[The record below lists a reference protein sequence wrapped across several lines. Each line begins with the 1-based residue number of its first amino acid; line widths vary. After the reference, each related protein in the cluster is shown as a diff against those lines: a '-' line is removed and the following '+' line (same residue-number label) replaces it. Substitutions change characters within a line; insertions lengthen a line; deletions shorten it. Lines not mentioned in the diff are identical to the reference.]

1 MKRRVCSV
9 MAMTCLLM
17 GMALPAW
24 AAPGVS
30 FVKPTASTVE
40 GKAVTGSMALEVV
53 AEAPTVLGLIGPTVT
68 EIIVT
73 IRPRAGFKSA
83 GAFEQKK
90 PGNNFAGTWDTN
102 KVTPYNGGYDLEAV
116 AKLSDN
122 KTMQA
127 TISNVLVNNP
137 PSTPAKPNAAIEG
150 TTPVVRW
157 ANNPEPDIINYKL
170 ARSVEDGAFS
180 SVATVESGKPLNF
193 TDTEAP
199 AGKPVRYQVVAVRR
213 SPVAAA
219 GLSSAAAESATV
231 TVPAPPPVAV
241 DAAGNPV
248 PAPAVPAVVDPALG
262 GASPLP
268 PAAAAAPVPGPTSAA
283 PFPTRKGAPPPVFKG
298 RPSEISFAETLPFGE
313 APPPQKFD
321 TASEDTEELAAPSGI
336 ANAFTAA
343 NPVKFMMLGT
353 LLLAL
358 TFFLA
363 RTSRKMLKADGP
375 MDDDFFAG
383 ADFSGLG
390 DIQLPEAEIAYPD
403 FHAYRT

>member
-9 MAMTCLLM
+9 LAMTCLLM

-40 GKAVTGSMALEVV
+40 GKAVTGSVALEVV
-53 AEAPTVLGLIGPTVT
+53 AEAPSALGLGLIGPTVT
-68 EIIVT
+68 EIVVT

-90 PGNNFAGTWDTN
+90 PGNNFAGAWDTN

-170 ARSVEDGAFS
+170 ARSVEDGAFT

-219 GLSSAAAESATV
+219 GLSSAASESGTV
-231 TVPAPPPVAV
+231 TVPAPPPVVV
-241 DAAGNPV
+241 DAAGNPI
-248 PAPAVPAVVDPALG
+248 PAPAVVDPALG

-268 PAAAAAPVPGPTSAA
+268 RAAAAAPVPGPTSAA
-283 PFPTRKGAPPPVFKG
+283 PFPIRKGAPPPVFKA
-298 RPSEISFAETLPFGE
+298 RPGEISFAETLPFGQ

-321 TASEDTEELAAPSGI
+321 TASEGAGGPAAPSGI
-336 ANAFTAA
+336 ANAFTAT
-343 NPVKFMMLGT
+343 NPGKFMVLGT

-358 TFFLA
+358 TYFLA
-363 RTSRKMLKADGP
+363 RSSRKMLKADGP

-390 DIQLPEAEIAYPD
+390 DIQLPEAEIVYPD
-403 FHAYRT
+403 FHASRT